1 MKYEDIIFQH
11 ADEAAFI
18 WQLRDQSLDAPHITL
33 SDLTRHDERL
43 EAHLDGLRIAGEAG
57 WPLLKASLEEGEAG
71 EVFAAAAIAFE
82 SRRQD
87 WIDVAVESGIK
98 SQQHARGLISALGW
112 LPYPQVEKQIGVLLS
127 AGTPAVR
134 RVGIAAMAVHR
145 QHSSQTLLGGVEDA
159 DPALKARALKAVGEL
174 GNTQVLPSVRGQL
187 SSDDAGCRYSAA
199 WTSAL
204 MSPDSRAVD
213 VLKAFVT
220 SDFRDRE
227 QALQVALRRM
237 DVSAGKSWLVKV
249 AQNSDLLRIVI
260 IGIGVIGEQSGVP
273 WLIEQMENRNLARV
287 AGEAFT
293 MLTGVWLSDAGL
305 EAEQPEGFEAGP
317 TENPE
322 DDDVAMDIDE
332 NLPWPHPKRISAWWS
347 KHGTE
352 FSPGTRYFIGKPIT
366 RDWLNEVLK
375 SGRQR
380 QRVAAALELAILEPG
395 KPLFEVRAPGFRQ
408 QQWLMGK

>member
-33 SDLTRHDERL
+33 NDLTRHDERL

-57 WPLLKASLEEGEAG
+57 WPILKASLEEGEAG
-71 EVFAAAAIAFE
+71 EVFVAAATAFE

-87 WIDVAVESGIK
+87 WIDVAVESGLK
-98 SQQHARGLISALGW
+98 SQEHARGLISALGW
-112 LPYPQVEKQIGVLLS
+112 LSYPQVEKQIKVLLS
-127 AGTPAVR
+127 AEVPAVR
-134 RVGIAAMAVHR
+134 RVGIAAMALHR
-145 QHSSQTLLGGVEDA
+145 QHSSQILLAGVENS

-174 GNTQVLPSVRGQL
+174 SGSQVLPSVRLEL

-213 VLKAFVT
+213 VLKTFAT
-220 SDFRDRE
+220 SDFQGRE

-237 DVSAGKSWLVKV
+237 DVSAGKSWLGKV

-260 IGIGVIGEQSGVP
+260 NGIGIIGEQSGVP
-273 WLIEQMENRNLARV
+273 WLIEQMKTPPLARV

-293 MLTGVWLSDAGL
+293 MITGCWLDDAGL
-305 EAEQPEGFEAGP
+305 AGEQPEGFEAGP

-332 NLPWPHPKRISAWWS
+332 NLPWPDPAKIAAWWS
-347 KHGTE
+347 MHSSE
-352 FSPGTRYFIGKPIT
+352 FSPGTRYFLGKPIT
-366 RDWLNEVLK
+366 ADWLIEVLK

-380 QRVAAALELAILEPG
+380 QRVAAALELAILQPG
-395 KPLFEVRAPGFRQ
+395 KPFFNVCAPGFRQ
-408 QQWLMGK
+408 QQWLSGK

>member
-1 MKYEDIIFQH
+1 VKYDDIIFQH

-71 EVFAAAAIAFE
+71 EVFVAAATAFE
-82 SRRQD
+82 SRRQE

-112 LPYPQVEKQIGVLLS
+112 LPYPQVEKQIKVLLS
-127 AGTPAVR
+127 AGVPAVR
-134 RVGIAAMAVHR
+134 RVGMAAMALHR
-145 QHSSQTLLGGVEDA
+145 QHYSQILLAGVEDS
-159 DPALKARALKAVGEL
+159 DPALKARALRAVGEL
-174 GNTQVLPSVRGQL
+174 SDSQVLPSVRGEL

-199 WTSAL
+199 WTLAL

-213 VLKAFVT
+213 VLKTFAT
-220 SDFRDRE
+220 SDFCERE

-237 DVSAGKSWLVKV
+237 DVSAGKSWLGKV

-260 IGIGVIGEQSGVP
+260 IGIGIIGEQSGVP
-273 WLIEQMENRNLARV
+273 WLIEQMKSPPLARV

-293 MLTGVWLSDAGL
+293 MFTGRWLDDAGL
-305 EAEQPEGFEAGP
+305 AGEQPEDFEAGP

-332 NLPWPHPKRISAWWS
+332 NLPWPDPAKIAAWWS
-347 KHGTE
+347 KHSSE
-352 FSPGTRYFIGKPIT
+352 FSPGTRYLLGKPIKT
-366 RDWLNEVLK
+366 DWLIEVLK

-380 QRVAAALELAILEPG
+380 QRAAAALELAILQPG
-395 KPLFEVRAPGFRQ
+395 KPLFNIRAPGFRQ
-408 QQWLMGK
+408 QQWLAGK

>member
-1 MKYEDIIFQH
+1 MY
-11 ADEAAFI
+11 
-18 WQLRDQSLDAPHITL
+18 
-33 SDLTRHDERL
+33 
-43 EAHLDGLRIAGEAG
+43 
-57 WPLLKASLEEGEAG
+57 
-71 EVFAAAAIAFE
+71 
-82 SRRQD
+82 
-87 WIDVAVESGIK
+87 
-98 SQQHARGLISALGW
+98 
-112 LPYPQVEKQIGVLLS
+112 
-127 AGTPAVR
+127 
-134 RVGIAAMAVHR
+134 
-145 QHSSQTLLGGVEDA
+145 
-159 DPALKARALKAVGEL
+159 
-174 GNTQVLPSVRGQL
+174 
-187 SSDDAGCRYSAA
+187 
-199 WTSAL
+199 
-204 MSPDSRAVD
+204 
-213 VLKAFVT
+213 
-220 SDFRDRE
+220 
-227 QALQVALRRM
+227 
-237 DVSAGKSWLVKV
+237 
-249 AQNSDLLRIVI
+249 LLRIVI